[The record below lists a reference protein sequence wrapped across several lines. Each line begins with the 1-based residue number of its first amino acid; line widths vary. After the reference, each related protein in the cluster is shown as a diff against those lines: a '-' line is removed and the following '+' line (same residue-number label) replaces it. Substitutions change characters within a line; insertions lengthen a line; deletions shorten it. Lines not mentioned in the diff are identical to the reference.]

1 MFSKKIKT
9 AVLTLVGAFLF
20 SSCIG
25 SFKLFNNV
33 LEWNQELTNNK
44 FVNEVIFV
52 ILSPV
57 YGICGMVDA
66 LVLNSIEFWTGDNP
80 LAENVGKTQQI
91 MGSDGL
97 MYAVTNLKNGYE
109 VKNADGQVVDFTFDK
124 KEKTWSMTTPEGKT
138 VKLLR
143 VKDNTTAEVYLP
155 EGRTIDVTL
164 NSQGVFDVRMA
175 MGGGL
180 FYASAN

>member
-1 MFSKKIKT
+1 MFNKLFKSV
-9 AVLTLVGAFLF
+9 VLTMVGTLLLT
-20 SSCIG
+20 SCIG

-33 LEWNQELTNNK
+33 REWNQELTDNK
-44 FVNEVIFV
+44 FINEVIFLL
-52 ILSPV
+52 LSPV
-57 YGICGMVDA
+57 YGVCGLVDV

-80 LAENVGKTQQI
+80 LAHNVGKTQQI

-109 VKNADGQVVDFTFDK
+109 VKNPAGEVVDFTYDK
-124 KEKTWSMTTPEGKT
+124 AQKTWSMVTPNGKS

-155 EGRTIDVTL
+155 DGRTIDVTL
-164 NSQGVFDVRMA
+164 NGQGVFDTRMA
-175 MGGGL
+175 VGSGL
-180 FYASAN
+180 FYAAR